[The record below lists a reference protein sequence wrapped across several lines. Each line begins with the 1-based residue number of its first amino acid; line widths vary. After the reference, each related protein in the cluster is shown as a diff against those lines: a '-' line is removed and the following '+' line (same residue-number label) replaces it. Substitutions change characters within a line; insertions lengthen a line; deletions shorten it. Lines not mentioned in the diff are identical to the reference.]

1 MPDFGAPVAQ
11 NIDTSPAKGFA
22 TLSGMMGLQRQQQEL
37 QSGALGIQRQQ
48 ATLPAVQAEAGL
60 AQAKIA
66 QTQAFAEAYSA
77 LSPEDQ
83 QNPAR
88 VIALQG
94 QVAPLAPELGESVM
108 KAHSA
113 KVGLQA
119 ASMGL
124 DVGQKAVLVGP
135 LQGLTTDPGNPALVK
150 SASDIFDQWGQAHP
164 EMAPNVGYA
173 KELLQH
179 VQTAQQQALQLTDP
193 AAKAE
198 ALKKVSHLANAM
210 STTFQGGQQVQTQPQ
225 AATVSTGRTTMQG
238 TVAPPVAGGAFTPTS
253 QTSLEQPPGTITLQD
268 PRTGNAYAFDPAHPE
283 KTVLIGQGEALP
295 KKPANG
301 AWPPAAVTE
310 EQRKV
315 IQRELDAEKDP
326 AARASLQRELD
337 RLGGSAPPVMSVG
350 EAGQVTANTGTVTA
364 TRQQAADAQTQHDI
378 LNRIQSLAAT
388 PGLYLGPGSKNLADL
403 ATAVAGLPGMEGAA
417 KYANNYNELVKFMA
431 QNVARQGQA
440 LGLSGSDARLNAAIH
455 ANPNADPMDSRTVQN
470 VAQYMGGIVRMALAK
485 ADAMDN
491 WLKQPGNSLQNEHNF
506 EKLWRDNA
514 DPRLFQLA
522 EMKDQGA
529 ALDYAKVHVRP
540 SEQAALKKKH
550 DVLQKL
556 GAL

>member
-1 MPDFGAPVAQ
+1 MADFGAPVAQ
-11 NIDTSPAKGFA
+11 TIDVSPVKGFA

-37 QSGALGIQRQQ
+37 QSGALGIQAAQ
-48 ATLPAVQAEAGL
+48 AKLPQVQAESGL
-60 AQAKIA
+60 AQNKIA
-66 QTQAFAEAYSA
+66 QTQAFAEAYKA

-83 QNPAR
+83 QNPAK

-94 QVAPLAPELGESVM
+94 QVAPLAPELGDAVM
-108 KAHSA
+108 RAHTA
-113 KVGLQA
+113 KVGLQS
-119 ASMGL
+119 ASMAL
-124 DVGQKAVLVGP
+124 DSGQKAALAGP
-135 LQGLTTDPGNPALVK
+135 LQGLATDPGNPKLLEQA
-150 SASDIFDQWGQAHP
+150 SATFDQWAQSHP
-164 EMAPNVGYA
+164 EMATNVGYA
-173 KELLQH
+173 KELLGH

-193 AAKAE
+193 MAKAD

-210 STTFQGGQQVQTQPQ
+210 STTLQGGQAVQTQPQ
-225 AATVSTGRTTMQG
+225 GASVNTGRTVMQG
-238 TVAPPVAGGAFTPTS
+238 TIEPPVAGGGFTPTS
-253 QTSLEQPPGTITLQD
+253 QTSLTQPPGTITLQD

-283 KTVLIGQGEALP
+283 KTVLIGQGQPLNAP
-295 KKPANG
+295 KQTPG
-301 AWPPAAVTE
+301 ASNPSAVSETRLVM
-310 EQRKV
+310 QRDM
-315 IQRELDAEKDP
+315 ELEKDP
-326 AARASLQRELD
+326 SKKAELQREID
-337 RLGGSAPPVMSVG
+337 KLGGSAPPVMNVG
-350 EAGQVTANTGTVTA
+350 EAQQVTANTGTVTA

-378 LNRIQSLAAT
+378 LNRIQSLAST

-403 ATAVAGLPGMEGAA
+403 ATAVSALPGMEGAA

-470 VAQYMGGIVRMALAK
+470 VAQYMGGIVRMGLAK

-522 EMKDQGA
+522 EMKDQGS

-540 SEQAALKKKH
+540 SEQSALKKKH
-550 DVLQKL
+550 DVLQSL